1 MSQIEVPSWVVE
13 IAAKAYFEDMSS
25 LDRWNDPMDEK
36 EREDWRDGARKIITA
51 ALGAWVV
58 REPYRLGNRYMTQGG
73 EEVTLNQVANYG
85 TSYESMCD
93 DVGVHRYTR
102 RDFGR
107 VTGSAHDYSDQ
118 RNIPPLYTLRQ
129 EKPE

>member
-1 MSQIEVPSWVVE
+1 MTSIDVPDWVVD
-13 IAAKAYFEDMSS
+13 AAVEAFLSNTGQEHKVTD
-25 LDRWNDPMDEK
+25 LQRNLT
-36 EREDWRDGARKIITA
+36 RECMAPALIA

-93 DVGVHRYTR
+93 DAGVHRYTR

-107 VTGSAHDYSDQ
+107 VTGSSHDYSDQ
-118 RNIPPLYTLRQ
+118 RNIPPIYTLRQ

>member
-1 MSQIEVPSWVVE
+1 MSQIEVPDWVAR
-13 IAAKAYFEDMSS
+13 IADEAGEEFARTHTMSMYASLADMQ
-25 LDRWNDPMDEK
+25 LDCVRHMLN
-36 EREDWRDGARKIITA
+36 A

-58 REPYRLGNRYMTQGG
+58 REPYRVGNRYMTQGG

-93 DVGVHRYTR
+93 DAGVHRYTR

-129 EKPE
+129 EKPDVLP

>member
-1 MSQIEVPSWVVE
+1 MSQIEVPDWVVARAR
-13 IAAKAYFEDMSS
+13 AAV
-25 LDRWNDPMDEK
+25 
-36 EREDWRDGARKIITA
+36 REFWENYKGGVDCGEYDAAMRAALTA

-93 DVGVHRYTR
+93 AAGVHRYTR

-107 VTGSAHDYSDQ
+107 VTGSAHDYSDL

-129 EKPE
+129 EKPDVLP